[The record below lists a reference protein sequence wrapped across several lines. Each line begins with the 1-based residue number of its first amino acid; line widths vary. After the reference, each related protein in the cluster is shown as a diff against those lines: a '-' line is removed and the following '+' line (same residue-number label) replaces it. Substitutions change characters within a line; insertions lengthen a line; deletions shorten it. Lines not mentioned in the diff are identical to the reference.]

1 MVTTDS
7 QRRAWGL
14 PDLAKEAGARDTA
27 PRDVDAAER
36 HHAVPVVDPA
46 EAMDLLFE
54 DGGNESDGQD
64 GDGRA
69 IGVRPSVRPDAAPV
83 VNLKHGRGPVPDDVR
98 AAFRELCRQPRVDGV
113 LELMDGAIGPLET
126 AAVQELAEAR
136 RQLAALRQEEV
147 TPERLGDAGE
157 AEGSD
162 EAAERVARTCWV
174 MRRRLGKVG
183 DALDRL
189 DFSGMDIETRP
200 SSFRRLLQ
208 RVEDDPGENIPEE
221 GLVAAC
227 GKALG
232 ELEGA
237 AGLAVSRI
245 RGVVDARREV
255 EAGEWNDAAVGRI
268 RTVLRRLEGAHQVLD
283 GDTLPRAAV
292 DAVREGLKALDEE
305 RRPADPLAAT
315 TREVLGRLESADLPL
330 PVLTRALDDIRMSQ
344 IAGREAAA
352 VLLERLQLVLELP
365 WTARASERVDIDAA
379 MAELDAA
386 HAGRAAV
393 KERVRRFLATRQLT
407 STTWTV
413 EGPSPGGRSR
423 GGDGSAP
430 AARRRLV
437 VRPARSAARAPV
449 LCLAGPSGGGKT
461 TLAKLI
467 ARALGRPGVLVALG
481 GVWDESAVRGLPIS
495 FRSPQ
500 AGRVVLGLRKAKVRN
515 PVMILD
521 EVDKVGGATTNFGDP
536 SAALLEVL
544 DPAQN
549 THFRDAYVE
558 APFDLSEVL
567 FIATA
572 NDVAKIPAPLRDR
585 LEIIEAP
592 GYTDEEKVDIVRRV
606 LWREQLEVN
615 GLAGGFWT
623 RTPAA
628 AHGGQ
633 AEKASGAAAAR
644 RRSVVEELDGERA
657 ATTPAAAPSSRP
669 SGPRTAGGVE
679 VTDAAIR
686 AVVRGH
692 TCEGGVRDLARQLAA
707 ICQFVASRR
716 VWAGGNEPVTVV
728 ADAGEAARA
737 RCGRTPLQRG
747 GGPGAAAVRRAARR
761 RAGCAL
767 AGAGAGRGAPSGG
780 PRGVRGAGVD
790 RGDGASAVASV
801 VRASRRAGAAA
812 AGA

>member
-1 MVTTDS
+1 MAGYYVVTTDS

-14 PDLAKEAGARDTA
+14 PDLAKEAGARGTA
-27 PRDVDAAER
+27 PGDVDAAER

-69 IGVRPSVRPDAAPV
+69 IGVRRSVRPAAAPV

-98 AAFRELCRQPRVDGV
+98 AAFRELCRQSRVDGV
-113 LELMDGAIGPLET
+113 LELMDGALGPLET
-126 AAVQELAEAR
+126 AAVPELEEAR
-136 RQLAALRQEEV
+136 RQLAALRREEV
-147 TPERLGDAGE
+147 TPERLGDAGG

-189 DFSGMDIETRP
+189 DFSGKTTRGRTSPRRGWSRRAARPWGNSKGRPGWP
-200 SSFRRLLQ
+200 SAASAASST
-208 RVEDDPGENIPEE
+208 PGARSRP
-221 GLVAAC
+221 GS
-227 GKALG
+227 GTTPRS
-232 ELEGA
+232 GA
-237 AGLAVSRI
+237 SGRCCDASR
-245 RGVVDARREV
+245 ARTRCST
-255 EAGEWNDAAVGRI
+255 G
-268 RTVLRRLEGAHQVLD
+268 TP
-283 GDTLPRAAV
+283 LPRGAV
-292 DAVREGLKALDEE
+292 EAVREGLKALDEE

-315 TREVLGRLESADLPL
+315 TREVLGRLESAELPL

-365 WTARASERVDIDAA
+365 WTARASERVDIEAA

-413 EGPSPGGRSR
+413 EGLSPGGRSR
-423 GGDGSAP
+423 GGAGSAP

-633 AEKASGAAAAR
+633 AEETSGAAAAR

-657 ATTPAAAPSSRP
+657 ATTPAAAPSSSP

-686 AVVRGH
+686 GGGAGPHLRGGGPGSRAPSRRHLPVRG
-692 TCEGGVRDLARQLAA
+692 EPPGGGGRQRAGH
-707 ICQFVASRR
+707 RR
-716 VWAGGNEPVTVV
+716 RRRRRGRE
-728 ADAGEAARA
+728 A

-747 GGPGAAAVRRAARR
+747 GGPGAAAGTTRCPTPCVMRSRGSGSGSWGSIRRTPRRPRR
-761 RAGCAL
+761 R
-767 AGAGAGRGAPSGG
+767 RG
-780 PRGVRGAGVD
+780 
-790 RGDGASAVASV
+790 
-801 VRASRRAGAAA
+801 SR
-812 AGA
+812 